1 MSQLTFDLP
10 RFASLERADF
20 LVSNS
25 NSAAVEW
32 IDRWPLWPSTALVV
46 HGPSGSG
53 KTHLAHLWR
62 ERASALVL
70 AGETL
75 TETVL
80 PNLVAACPPRFA
92 LDNADLAAER
102 MLLHPYNSCLERRGS
117 LFLTACSEPGSWRV
131 TLADLRSRL
140 RASVVVGIGVP
151 DDALLSAILVKHF
164 ADRQVRVSRAVIAY
178 LIRRMER
185 SFAAARSLAAHLDA
199 AALRGGTAVTIPL
212 ARKIVAQLGDHSSS
226 SASESGVT

>member
-10 RFASLERADF
+10 RRKTFERADF

-32 IDRWPLWPSTALVV
+32 IDRWPVWPSTALVV
-46 HGPSGSG
+46 HGPSGCG

-75 TETVL
+75 AETAL
-80 PNLVAACPPRFA
+80 PALVSACPPRFA
-92 LDNADLAAER
+92 VDDADLVAER
-102 MLLHPYNSCLERRGS
+102 ILLHLYNSCLERRGS
-117 LFLTACSEPGSWRV
+117 LFLTARSEPGSWQV

-140 RASVVVGIGVP
+140 RAAVVVGIGVP
-151 DDALLSAILVKHF
+151 DDALLSAILVKEF
-164 ADRQVRVSRAVIAY
+164 AERQVHVSPEVVAY

-185 SFAAARSLAAHLDA
+185 SFAAARLLAAHLDA
-199 AALRGGTAVTIPL
+199 AALEGGTAVTIPL
-212 ARKIVAQLGDHSSS
+212 ARKIFALLSGQSLSSG
-226 SASESGVT
+226 SESGVT